1 MHILSSKYLNCTLL
15 AKTGCGTSLHGPQTS
30 HLPYATAYTVWI
42 CYLATATLR
51 TVTRLSWTW
60 KKNRYTYRVFQWF
73 SVAER
78 GAPSSQCVTWATN
91 CTTLVRCS
99 PRSVGDAAD
108 SFEFRRLFTPCP
120 RRHWASTF
128 SWRTLNYASF
138 FINSVRAEM
147 LQIFIEC
154 YANLIIVVENKSQCL
169 SSTKLL
175 PKMVLSNFPIFSMT
189 VAVPRTLSSFGD
201 RSFAT
206 ADPRAWNKLPSHL
219 RLMQSADTFR
229 RHVKLHQA
237 FLSWHC

>member
-99 PRSVGDAAD
+99 ARSVGDAAD
-108 SFEFRRLFTPCP
+108 SFEFRCLFTPCP

-138 FINSVRAEM
+138 FINTHTHTRTHTHTHVRLLDER
-147 LQIFIEC
+147 LTDR
-154 YANLIIVVENKSQCL
+154 NLNNDTARPNVSF
-169 SSTKLL
+169 
-175 PKMVLSNFPIFSMT
+175 KMQL
-189 VAVPRTLSSFGD
+189 
-201 RSFAT
+201 
-206 ADPRAWNKLPSHL
+206 
-219 RLMQSADTFR
+219 
-229 RHVKLHQA
+229 
-237 FLSWHC
+237 